1 MKSVALVGV
10 GLLAVT
16 VVACGRDE
24 PNYENL
30 ANEALDRANLSEVD
44 ADYST
49 GDRVVH
55 VTGTVKSEADR
66 QRAGDVVQQAVSN
79 NAQVANEV
87 TVEGG
92 HEKVAD
98 DFDDA
103 IETRLDNRIDL
114 EGALKDQ
121 DIAFDAVNGVVTI
134 TGRVATAADK
144 DRVGQMA
151 REESGVTQVVN
162 SLEVGK
168 K

>member
-1 MKSVALVGV
+1 MKRLALVGV
-10 GLLAVT
+10 GVLAVT

-49 GDRVVH
+49 SERVVH
-55 VTGTVKSEADR
+55 VTGTVNSEADR

-87 TVEGG
+87 TVTGG
-92 HEKVAD
+92 DTKVAD

-103 IETRLDNRIDL
+103 IETRLNNRVDL
-114 EGALKDQ
+114 EGTLKDQ
-121 DIAFDAVNGVVTI
+121 DISFDAVNGVVTVS
-134 TGRVATAADK
+134 GRVATAADK
-144 DRVGQMA
+144 ERVGQMA
-151 REESGVTQVVN
+151 REESGVREVVN

>member
-1 MKSVALVGV
+1 
-10 GLLAVT
+10 
-16 VVACGRDE
+16 
-24 PNYENL
+24 
-30 ANEALDRANLSEVD
+30 
-44 ADYST
+44 
-49 GDRVVH
+49 
-55 VTGTVKSEADR
+55 VTGTVSSEADR
-66 QRAGDVVQQAVSN
+66 QRAADVVQKAVSN
-79 NAQVANEV
+79 KAQVANEV

-103 IETRLDNRIDL
+103 IETRLNNRVDL

-134 TGRVATAADK
+134 SGRVATAADK
-144 DRVGQMA
+144 ERVGQMT
-151 REESGVTQVVN
+151 REESGVKQVVN

>member
-1 MKSVALVGV
+1 V

-49 GDRVVH
+49 SERVVH
-55 VTGTVKSEADR
+55 VKGTVKSEADR

-79 NAQVANEV
+79 KAQVANEV
-87 TVEGG
+87 TVAGG
-92 HEKVAD
+92 HEIVAD

-103 IETRLDNRIDL
+103 IETNLKNKVGLD
-114 EGALKDQ
+114 ASLKDQ
-121 DIAFDAVNGVVTI
+121 DITFDANEGVVTI
-134 TGRVATAADK
+134 TGRVASAADK
-144 DRVGQMA
+144 DRVGAMA
-151 REESGVTQVVN
+151 RQEKEVRQVVN

-168 K
+168 R